1 MSLSRKEPMDTGKT
15 SGQPMIVMEKDKEKG
30 LTPKQNKFLEETMR
44 RHDKALK
51 KLAQM

>member
-1 MSLSRKEPMDTGKT
+1 MSLSRKEPEDIAKA
-15 SGQPMIVMEKDKEKG
+15 SGQPMIVMEKEKG

>member
-1 MSLSRKEPMDTGKT
+1 MSYSKKEPVEIGK
-15 SGQPMIVMEKDKEKG
+15 GQPVIVMEKDKQMG
-30 LTPKQNKFLEETMR
+30 LTPKQKKFMAETMH

>member
-1 MSLSRKEPMDTGKT
+1 MRYPRKELHDIADE
-15 SGQPMIVMEKDKEKG
+15 SGQSVIVVRKEKEKG
-30 LTPKQNKFLEETMR
+30 LTPKQKKFLEETMN

>member
-1 MSLSRKEPMDTGKT
+1 MRYARKGSYHIADEPELPVTVVGK
-15 SGQPMIVMEKDKEKG
+15 EEEKG
-30 LTPKQNKFLEETMR
+30 LTPKQKEFLEETMR

>member
-1 MSLSRKEPMDTGKT
+1 MSLSRKEHQDIAKT
-15 SGQPMIVMEKDKEKG
+15 SGQPMIVMEKEKEKG
-30 LTPKQNKFLEETMR
+30 LTSKQEKFLEDTMH

>member
-1 MSLSRKEPMDTGKT
+1 MRYSRKESYPIADEPELPVTVVGK
-15 SGQPMIVMEKDKEKG
+15 EDEKG
-30 LTPKQNKFLEETMR
+30 LTPKQKDFLEETMR

>member
-1 MSLSRKEPMDTGKT
+1 MKSAQKELYADESELPVVGK
-15 SGQPMIVMEKDKEKG
+15 EKEKG
-30 LTPKQNKFLEETMR
+30 LTPKQEKFLEETMR